1 MNGIDRI
8 TERIEADAM
17 QQAKAVIAEAE
28 AKCAEIRKENE
39 KKAQER
45 YLELIRSGTKDC
57 ESMVSR
63 RKSAAEMDSK
73 KSVLSMK
80 QDCVS
85 AAFEMAKQRLAD
97 MPEESYIVFLS
108 KLVSDAAVTG
118 AEELVLNKE
127 DREQKGKAILAKANE
142 AVAAKGM
149 TPALK
154 LSDDTREMSGGVIL
168 RRDGIEINCSV
179 EALVEMQRG
188 AVTADVASILF
199 E

>member
-17 QQAKAVIAEAE
+17 QQAKAIIAEAE

-39 KKAQER
+39 KNAHEH

-57 ESMVSR
+57 ESLLSR
-63 RKSAAEMDSK
+63 RKSAAEMDGK
-73 KSVLSMK
+73 KSILALK
-80 QDCVS
+80 QDCVA
-85 AAFEMAKQRLAD
+85 AAFEMAKDRLAN
-97 MPEESYIVFLS
+97 MPEENYVVFLA

-118 AEELVLNKE
+118 SEELVLNKNDKE
-127 DREQKGKAILAKANE
+127 KLGKAILDKANA
-142 AVAAKGM
+142 AVAAKGL
-149 TPALK
+149 TPALC
-154 LSDDTREMSGGVIL
+154 LSDDSREISGGVIL
-168 RRDGIEINCSV
+168 RRDGVEINCSV

-188 AVTADVASILF
+188 VVTADVAATLF